1 MRISD
6 WSSDVC
12 SSDLM
17 SDAAINRSFDFV
29 LTNPGHYVNLELSVG
44 ASRIA
49 TIAQGRHSINSLSLG
64 SAVIAKADRGD
75 LIDMQD
81 LKGQIMVATTHE
93 GFGSYQTVWRELAA
107 LGIDPDSDLA
117 GQRFVGFPMSRVLE
131 AVTDGQAD
139 VGIVRACVLEGLQ
152 DWHDHYKVLSPQPD
166 TGFGCAV
173 STRLYPDWPFATLRH
188 TSPELAREVAV
199 ALLQMPATDDGLRF
213 TVPADYQSVHDLFRE
228 LQVGPYA
235 YLHEQ
240 GIAALARRHWPI
252 LALRSEE
259 HTSELQ
265 SIMRISYAVFCLK
278 KKKQKI
284 Q

>member
-93 GFGSYQTVWRELAA
+93 GFGGYQTVWRSEE
-107 LGIDPDSDLA
+107 
-117 GQRFVGFPMSRVLE
+117 RRVGNR
-131 AVTDGQAD
+131 
-139 VGIVRACVLEGLQ
+139 C
-152 DWHDHYKVLSPQPD
+152 
-166 TGFGCAV
+166 V
-173 STRLYPDWPFATLRH
+173 STFRSRWTPDN
-188 TSPELAREVAV
+188 
-199 ALLQMPATDDGLRF
+199 
-213 TVPADYQSVHDLFRE
+213 
-228 LQVGPYA
+228 
-235 YLHEQ
+235 
-240 GIAALARRHWPI
+240 
-252 LALRSEE
+252 
-259 HTSELQ
+259 
-265 SIMRISYAVFCLK
+265 
-278 KKKQKI
+278 
-284 Q
+284 